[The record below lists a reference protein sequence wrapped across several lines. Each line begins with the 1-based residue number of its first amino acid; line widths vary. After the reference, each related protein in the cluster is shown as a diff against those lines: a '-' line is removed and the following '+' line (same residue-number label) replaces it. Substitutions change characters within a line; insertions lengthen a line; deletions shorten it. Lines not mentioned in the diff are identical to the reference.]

1 MALEPQQPASM
12 FPPNA
17 PIPGRGLPP
26 DVCAAIPTPQ
36 LRLARACGLFVT
48 SLVAAATLALGPAVV
63 IAKIG
68 AGVPVVVALSVAAP
82 RLALPFAASSREL
95 LRRWLLR
102 RPCYDLRSGGPMVV
116 AGTTGAPR
124 GRIRA
129 AGVKPRGGPAP
140 GIGGAAYLAP
150 HLLGWRPGSSE
161 SLPLARRPRPPPAP
175 GVGTPHGLVAQST
188 FVPATPPLLGWCAPV
203 FLSPPV

>member
-26 DVCAAIPTPQ
+26 DIAAAIPTPQ
-36 LRLARACGLFVT
+36 LRLARACGLFAT

-82 RLALPFAASSREL
+82 RLALPFTMSSGAL

-102 RPCYDLRSGGPMVV
+102 RPRYDLRAGPMVV

-124 GRIRA
+124 GRTRA
-129 AGVKPRGGPAP
+129 AGVKPRGAPAP
-140 GIGGAAYLAP
+140 GIGGAAYLAA

-161 SLPLARRPRPPPAP
+161 SLPLARRPRPPPVP
-175 GVGTPHGLVAQST
+175 GGDTPHGLVALSA
-188 FVPATPPLLGWCAPV
+188 FVPATPPLLWWCAPV